1 MVDGHEFTV
10 WLDSFSVSARAK
22 KWIVIGVVFGL
33 PLFLFAVWWVFEPKP
48 IFVSAQKMRPIT
60 SYEKLSYGWNW
71 SNPYLFQEG
80 KVWVKTEGGTNT
92 ARWFLCDLV
101 QRTVLGELLRGDPM
115 FVKGDNLVCVQR
127 PEPFGK
133 LIFTLEWIANNR
145 IPIGPKQNNFW
156 KVNMK
161 NGSAMKLGEC
171 LTTARSPV

>member
-1 MVDGHEFTV
+1 LAGFF
-10 WLDSFSVSARAK
+10 FSESAREKMECDRRGVRAAVFSICRVVGLRAQAHFRFRAK
-22 KWIVIGVVFGL
+22 NAADHVVREVELRLELEQSVPVPGREGLGKDGGSDKYRRAGFCATWPRERCSANCFG
-33 PLFLFAVWWVFEPKP
+33 A
-48 IFVSAQKMRPIT
+48 IR
-60 SYEKLSYGWNW
+60 
-71 SNPYLFQEG
+71 
-80 KVWVKTEGGTNT
+80 
-92 ARWFLCDLV
+92 C
-101 QRTVLGELLRGDPM
+101 LL
-115 FVKGDNLVCVQR
+115 KGDDVVCVQR